1 MALQRQKKARVG
13 VLFPFLEEGVRQG
26 QNPRVCRFAKRK
38 QTLPT
43 TRADV
48 LREGG
53 ETVIAERAHGF
64 LFLTPAGRQKPVGRL
79 AIFIPVF
86 SPPFPKEKRIEPNEA
101 VFLRPI
107 VAFPPKEAR
116 PIECYNSGDSAD

>member
-1 MALQRQKKARVG
+1 MVRFPSKARLGDVSAK
-13 VLFPFLEEGVRQG
+13 VREEGALTS
-26 QNPRVCRFAKRK
+26 F
-38 QTLPT
+38 
-43 TRADV
+43 RASWASRSC
-48 LREGG
+48 LKGG